1 MALKF
6 VVHSGTGVS
15 IKEKVTLK
23 GYILDRV
30 SNQNCTEL
38 YRIVQNCTEL
48 YRIVPNCTELYRNQ
62 PN

>member
-48 YRIVPNCTELYRNQ
+48 YRIVP
-62 PN
+62 